1 LPGGVNG
8 VDPVAVA
15 DQFLARHG
23 QHFGVTD
30 VAAQLA
36 PRQIEV
42 DKLGMSHVR
51 YEQRHGGIPVWGA
64 ELIAHVGA
72 HGLVS
77 TVNGRLAKK
86 VQAGTEARV
95 TQATAEQVA
104 EAMFRA
110 NHPVVP
116 DLEVK
121 TLGLYILAPVIED
134 QCGCAKANG
143 GETGTLVWVVE
154 VLSEAVFDGDHYFV
168 DATTGQVVKT
178 ETLVSGLDRR
188 VRDCGPEE
196 VYGPCY
202 LDQPFIVGQFT
213 YTLGR
218 SEGNPA
224 RGPSPIPWCAG
235 SLDVDIA
242 YDSIASFWTYL
253 SSRFG
258 RNGPNG
264 TGGVQ
269 ARSYAEAVVL
279 TDYWTPR
286 CPSLGAWYLVT
297 GATCYCRGYVSL
309 EIVSHEYTH
318 LLLDSLMGNNTGL
331 TYANEPGA
339 IDEAGCDFLAEA
351 VEKFLS
357 GYTDWNYY
365 IPQRPEIRSL
375 SNPSQHVSRFGQQFP
390 ATFYS
395 GGYYCG
401 TDDYGGVHVN
411 SLVVS
416 HTYYLASEGGV
427 ENGCTVTGI
436 GLSKMEQ
443 VLYRAM
449 DYYFTPNITFNELYQ
464 VMQQACRDL
473 YSESDTAQLVAA
485 MQATELDQAGA
496 CSGIPERLP
505 YASTNQVSPQIRT
518 QPQNQTFTAG
528 TNVSLTVA
536 IYGSYPLTYQ
546 WFRGGTL
553 VSASTNVAANSVLTL
568 TNVSAADAGDYI
580 VIVTN
585 AYGAATSQVATL
597 MVKLPGQALRHRYSF
612 DADASDSIGTAH
624 GQLINGASL
633 SGGAVQLNGV
643 NQYVNLPNNLLTGY
657 TSITLEMW
665 VTDTGSGNWA
675 RLYDFGNSSGGEDF
689 PLGNSTQGTQY
700 MFLCL
705 PSDAGNLRGA
715 YTVTGGGSGEQV
727 VQWAGQRP
735 PVGQQVHIAWTSD
748 GATHT
753 GVLYVNGAEVGR
765 NTALTLTPAVLG
777 PTVNNWLGRSQW
789 PDALFKGS
797 IAEFRIYDTA
807 LSSNSIAAN
816 YLLGPDALSRPT
828 QRISAQGS
836 GVRIEV
842 ETQVGYTYT
851 LQSATALDGT
861 NTVWTDGPALPGN
874 GNWQTF
880 EQPVTNSAQFFRTR
894 RTGP

>member
-1 LPGGVNG
+1 MDLLY
-8 VDPVAVA
+8 DML
-15 DQFLARHG
+15 LA
-23 QHFGVTD
+23 
-30 VAAQLA
+30 
-36 PRQIEV
+36 
-42 DKLGMSHVR
+42 
-51 YEQRHGGIPVWGA
+51 Y
-64 ELIAHVGA
+64 
-72 HGLVS
+72 VS
-77 TVNGRLAKK
+77 
-86 VQAGTEARV
+86 
-95 TQATAEQVA
+95 
-104 EAMFRA
+104 
-110 NHPVVP
+110 
-116 DLEVK
+116 
-121 TLGLYILAPVIED
+121 
-134 QCGCAKANG
+134 
-143 GETGTLVWVVE
+143 
-154 VLSEAVFDGDHYFV
+154 
-168 DATTGQVVKT
+168 
-178 ETLVSGLDRR
+178 
-188 VRDCGPEE
+188 
-196 VYGPCY
+196 Y
-202 LDQPFIVGQFT
+202 LT
-213 YTLGR
+213 ST
-218 SEGNPA
+218 
-224 RGPSPIPWCAG
+224 
-235 SLDVDIA
+235 
-242 YDSIASFWTYL
+242 
-253 SSRFG
+253 FG
-258 RNGPNG
+258 RNGIDGNG
-264 TGGVQ
+264 GIRGSPYYGVL
-269 ARSYAEAVVL
+269 ALIDKSWAGRSCATTEAFSAGQYTYFCSGFAIPDVL
-279 TDYWTPR
+279 
-286 CPSLGAWYLVT
+286 G
-297 GATCYCRGYVSL
+297 
-309 EIVSHEYTH
+309 HEYAH
-318 LLLDSLMGNNTGL
+318 PLLDALMGNGSGT

-339 IDEAGCDFLAEA
+339 VDEAGADFIGES
-351 VEKFLS
+351 FQRFRDS
-357 GYTDWNYY
+357 STDWITYL
-365 IPQRPEIRSL
+365 RPGRGNRNFTNPA
-375 SNPSQHVSRFGQQFP
+375 SNISGLTGQPYPSK
-390 ATFYS
+390 FYAP
-395 GGYYCG
+395 GFYCG
-401 TDDYGGVHVN
+401 TDDYGGVHIN
-411 SLVVS
+411 SMVVS
-416 HTYYLASEGGV
+416 HAYYLASEGGV
-427 ENGCTVTGI
+427 ENGCTISGI

-443 VLYRAM
+443 VLYRTM
-449 DYYFTPNITFNELYQ
+449 DYYFTANITFNELYQ

-485 MQATELDQAGA
+485 MQATELDQAGP

-518 QPQNQTFTAG
+518 QPQSQTFTAG

-553 VSASTNVAANSVLTL
+553 VSAATNVAANSVLTL
-568 TNVSAADAGDYI
+568 TNVSAADAGNYF

-585 AYGAATSQVATL
+585 AYGSATSQVATL
-597 MVKLPGQALRHRYSF
+597 SVGLPSPTLRHRYAF

-624 GQLINGASL
+624 GQFINGAII

-643 NQYVNLPNNLLTGY
+643 NQYVNLPNNLVTGY

-665 VTDTGSGNWA
+665 VTDEGSGNWA

-689 PLGNSTQGTQY
+689 ALGNSTQGTQY

-727 VQWAGQRP
+727 VQWGGQRP
-735 PVGQQVHIAWTSD
+735 PVGQQVHLAWTSD

-765 NTALTLTPAVLG
+765 NTALTLTPAALG

-851 LQSATALDGT
+851 LQSAPLLDGT

-894 RTGP
+894 RTTP